1 MLARPVDAIR
11 RKGRILFG
19 HSVSRVV
26 DRLLDIQGDRK
37 GCTMN
42 DFPAGFLKG
51 ARETPRA
58 FFAPAVAIWRL
69 IYTVTESFLAPKA
82 RKD

>member
-1 MLARPVDAIR
+1 
-11 RKGRILFG
+11 
-19 HSVSRVV
+19 
-26 DRLLDIQGDRK
+26 
-37 GCTMN
+37 MN
-42 DFPAGFLKG
+42 EFVAGFVKG

-69 IYTVTESFLAPKA
+69 LYTVTKSLVAPKA